1 MQADSLCTPC
11 QLPETM
17 EHLLADCDAY
27 SGPRWEN
34 IAANMTFA
42 IRQYTNN
49 STASV
54 PLTYR
59 TILFHQEIS
68 TFKTYK
74 LPLEVRQATQLL
86 IHEIRRHIYMKV
98 VEKTNEESRQITP
111 QTISSHN
118 HSVLR
123 KVISYLTYISPLKW
137 KEAIVFLNLIYNSSC
152 DNI

>member
-1 MQADSLCTPC
+1 
-11 QLPETM
+11 
-17 EHLLADCDAY
+17 
-27 SGPRWEN
+27 
-34 IAANMTFA
+34 MTS
-42 IRQYTNN
+42 N
-49 STASV
+49 
-54 PLTYR
+54 
-59 TILFHQEIS
+59 
-68 TFKTYK
+68 K

-118 HSVLR
+118 HSVQR

-152 DNI
+152 DNS